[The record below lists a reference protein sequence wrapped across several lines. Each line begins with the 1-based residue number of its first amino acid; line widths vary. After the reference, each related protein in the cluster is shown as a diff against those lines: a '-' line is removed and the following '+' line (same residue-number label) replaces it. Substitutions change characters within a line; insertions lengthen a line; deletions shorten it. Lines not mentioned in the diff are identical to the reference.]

1 MQPASGHQPYSIGDA
16 FTYGW
21 AKFQQNLGP
30 ILLGLI
36 AYIVVVGI
44 ITTIWSLIAAAL
56 FTPSTEQQMEALL
69 TGQGMGRSVFG
80 GLLYFGFT
88 AIVGFLG
95 FVIIQ
100 AAVVRAAL
108 ALTRGE
114 TIELKTLFE
123 FDNLPQLLIGAIVVG
138 VLTGVGSMLCY
149 IPGLIVAFFTQFY
162 VHFVID
168 QKMSG
173 IDAIKA
179 SFAFV
184 NSNLGTLVGFYLA
197 SVAAYVLGALLCGI
211 GLLVALPVVFIAQA
225 YTYQRLRGVPVAA

>member
-1 MQPASGHQPYSIGDA
+1 MPPAGGQQPYSIGEA

-21 AKFQQNLGP
+21 QKFQQNLGP

-44 ITTIWSLIAAAL
+44 VTTVWSLIAGAIFAP
-56 FTPSTEQQMEALL
+56 TAEQQMETLL
-69 TGQGMGRSVFG
+69 TGGGMGRSFIG
-80 GLLYFGFT
+80 GLLYVGVT
-88 AIVGFLG
+88 TIVAFLG
-95 FVIIQ
+95 FVIVQ

-114 TIELKTLFE
+114 KIELKTLFE

-138 VLTGVGSMLCY
+138 VLTGIGSMLCY

-168 QKMSG
+168 QNMSG

-179 SFAFV
+179 SFQFV

-197 SVAAYVLGALLCGI
+197 SVAAYLVGALLCGI
-211 GLLVALPVVFIAQA
+211 GLLAALPVVFIAQA